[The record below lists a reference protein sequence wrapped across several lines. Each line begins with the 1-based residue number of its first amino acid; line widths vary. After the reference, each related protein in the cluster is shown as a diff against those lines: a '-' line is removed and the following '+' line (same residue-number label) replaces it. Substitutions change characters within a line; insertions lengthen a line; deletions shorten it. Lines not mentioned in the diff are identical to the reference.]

1 MDFRQVVERA
11 NRTIRMTAVMLGFL
25 TWFAI
30 TATIWL
36 SLFALDN
43 LLDLPTALRFPFAIT
58 GLIVTIGVFLKCVVG
73 ALRTQRSNEQ
83 VALMLEE
90 QFGIEENVLINTM
103 QFEEMDYSDKQRD
116 FIRATA
122 SAATTGW
129 SHVPLRELWQPG
141 RMAKWCSA
149 FAVLMA
155 FFGSHTVLWRQT
167 ICRMHFPA
175 MRSAFE
181 DSPPAAA
188 ASLVM
193 SPAEDLTIAE
203 FDDLDISLD
212 VTEFADGKQLMIYPA
227 IVYREG
233 QGSVANDGT
242 VGAEV
247 KMRPVVG
254 NPNLYQYTFE
264 AVRRSFSFRIFVGGT
279 YTRSVQVTVNA
290 ATKIVE
296 SRLSPLRRQP
306 MWPNRHVSK
315 AAPLTR

>member
-1 MDFRQVVERA
+1 MSIVQTNPAQTLDFRQVVERA
-11 NRTIRMTAVMLGFL
+11 NRTIRTTAVVLGFL

-43 LLDLPTALRFPFAIT
+43 LLDLPTALRFPFGIM
-58 GLIVTIGVFLKCVVG
+58 GLIVTIATFFKSVVG
-73 ALRTQRSNEQ
+73 ALRTHRSNEQ

-103 QFEEMDYSDKQRD
+103 QFEEMDYSDKQKD

-129 SHVPLRELWQPG
+129 SHVPLSQLWQPG
-141 RMAKWCSA
+141 RMAIWWAA
-149 FAVLMA
+149 FAVLMTIWVAYSIVAPEYLKNA
-155 FFGSHTVLWRQT
+155 FSRY
-167 ICRMHFPA
+167 
-175 MRSAFE
+175 AFAFQ

-188 ASLVM
+188 ASLIM
-193 SPAEDLTIAE
+193 TPAEDLTIAE
-203 FDDLDISLD
+203 FDDLNITLD
-212 VTEFADGKQLMIYPA
+212 VTKFAKGKQLVVYPA

-247 KMRPVVG
+247 
-254 NPNLYQYTFE
+254 
-264 AVRRSFSFRIFVGGT
+264 
-279 YTRSVQVTVNA
+279 
-290 ATKIVE
+290 
-296 SRLSPLRRQP
+296 
-306 MWPNRHVSK
+306 
-315 AAPLTR
+315 

>member
-1 MDFRQVVERA
+1 MSIAQTESYEQTLDFKQVIERA

-36 SLFALDN
+36 CLFALDN

-58 GLIVTIGVFLKCVVG
+58 GLFGTIGVFLKCVVG
-73 ALRTQRSNEQ
+73 AIRTQRSNEQ

-116 FIRATA
+116 FITATA

-155 FFGSHTVLWRQT
+155 IWIAYSAMAPDYLQNAFSRYAFSLPGFSTRC
-167 ICRMHFPA
+167 CRLADHESG
-175 MRSAFE
+175 RG
-181 DSPPAAA
+181 
-188 ASLVM
+188 
-193 SPAEDLTIAE
+193 
-203 FDDLDISLD
+203 FD
-212 VTEFADGKQLMIYPA
+212 
-227 IVYREG
+227 
-233 QGSVANDGT
+233 
-242 VGAEV
+242 
-247 KMRPVVG
+247 
-254 NPNLYQYTFE
+254 
-264 AVRRSFSFRIFVGGT
+264 
-279 YTRSVQVTVNA
+279 
-290 ATKIVE
+290 
-296 SRLSPLRRQP
+296 
-306 MWPNRHVSK
+306 HC
-315 AAPLTR
+315 